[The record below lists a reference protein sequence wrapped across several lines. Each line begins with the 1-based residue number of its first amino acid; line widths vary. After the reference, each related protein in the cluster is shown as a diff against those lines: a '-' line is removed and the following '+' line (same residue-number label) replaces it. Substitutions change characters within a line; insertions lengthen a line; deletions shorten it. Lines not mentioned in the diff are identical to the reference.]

1 MSTER
6 IIFVHIANN
15 KHLKKD
21 FWQLGWVGE
30 DNRYLRTEWFDTFKQ
45 AFYAAKCYP
54 HAKLFVKTADEYY
67 PLDCDSQEVMDLLR
81 YC

>member
-1 MSTER
+1 MITER

-15 KHLKKD
+15 KNIDSD
-21 FWQLGWVGE
+21 FWLLGWVNS
-30 DNRYLRTEWFDTFKQ
+30 DNCYTKTEWFKTFKE
-45 AFYAAKCYP
+45 AFKVAKCYP
-54 HAKLFVKTADEYY
+54 HAKLFVKTQSEDY